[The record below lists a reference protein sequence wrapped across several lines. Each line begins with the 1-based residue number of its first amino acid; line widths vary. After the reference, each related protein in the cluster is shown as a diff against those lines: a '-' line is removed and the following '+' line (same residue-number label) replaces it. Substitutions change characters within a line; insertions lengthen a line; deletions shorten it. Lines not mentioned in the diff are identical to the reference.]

1 MDWIKII
8 ENALRYIEENLSGE
22 LTVGMIAEK
31 VNISP
36 FYFQKGFSMLCGYS
50 VGEYIRMRR
59 LSVAGSELVTSD
71 NKVIDLALK
80 YGYDSPDSFM
90 GALLRMYGEKGH
102 C

>member
-50 VGEYIRMRR
+50 FVRGRQRI
-59 LSVAGSELVTSD
+59 GD
-71 NKVIDLALK
+71 I
-80 YGYDSPDSFM
+80 G
-90 GALLRMYGEKGH
+90 
-102 C
+102 